1 MANTDLKRNTS
12 TESAREMWNAVD
24 SAAEKAPQ
32 WIKDK
37 MNVANTD
44 ERLKAFL
51 EVCEKATPE
60 PWEWNVDNYHGGY
73 SGITGKD
80 NAEVLFP
87 DHCNEDDDGAA
98 WFEEFPSVEDGKL
111 IVEARTEAPFA
122 AQKALEARE
131 ALRAI
136 DKIVMQ
142 PTRSDLL
149 TLSGVLCDIR
159 RCYYKVLE
167 D

>member
-1 MANTDLKRNTS
+1 M
-12 TESAREMWNAVD
+12 
-24 SAAEKAPQ
+24 
-32 WIKDK
+32 
-37 MNVANTD
+37 ANTD
-44 ERLKAFL
+44 ERLKTILESKAFYCDCKK
-51 EVCEKATPE
+51 VQD
-60 PWEWNVDNYHGGY
+60 VD
-73 SGITGKD
+73 
-80 NAEVLFP
+80 
-87 DHCNEDDDGAA
+87 
-98 WFEEFPSVEDGKL
+98 
-111 IVEARTEAPFA
+111 FA

>member
-44 ERLKAFL
+44 ERLKAL
-51 EVCEKATPE
+51 KERTIKDGIH
-60 PWEWNVDNYHGGY
+60 DN
-73 SGITGKD
+73 
-80 NAEVLFP
+80 L
-87 DHCNEDDDGAA
+87 
-98 WFEEFPSVEDGKL
+98 
-111 IVEARTEAPFA
+111 RFA

-131 ALRAI
+131 ALRRIRDVCNPETPFTRAVSKPVLKAMVELI
-136 DKIVMQ
+136 D
-142 PTRSDLL
+142 
-149 TLSGVLCDIR
+149 
-159 RCYYKVLE
+159 KVLE